1 MLPKNVKYSSKLE
14 SSFAKSYKSNIA
26 PMSGNVF
33 SLGDTIS
40 INLPTRNNLLL
51 ATTESYLKFN
61 VVVNNA
67 TGAQLDA
74 RWDSCGAHGIIQKI
88 KIFHGSNL
96 LSEIDNYGLLA
107 KLLFDVQVPFDAT
120 YGKYNILAGT
130 RSDMTATTNVAGAY
144 VQNALVSVYNTNSGD
159 VFCSAVANNADSPS
173 KTYCL
178 NLISLVGTLCPVYF
192 PLFQCTSAPLRVEI
206 TLVDNLNK
214 ALALTTGVGATLKLS
229 NCEYVANFV
238 EVSDEA
244 ISLIHQSLGGQPL
257 QFAVSDYRNYQYSAS
272 LAVAQTQISF
282 PVPSK
287 FSSLKSLFFTIR
299 DKLTGADTYFPFSSV
314 TKKLID
320 YQIRIGSSLLP
331 SKAPSNSS
339 EFFSELLKAVGS
351 MSDLNHHPAIDQY
364 SYTLQ
369 DSVAN
374 GHTSLVVNSGSM
386 YIGMDLESYAN
397 SDKSSIFQGWNSTTD
412 DIFLIANFGAQA
424 VATNT
429 RFDAFAMFDSVVTF
443 ENNTCYVKY

>member
-144 VQNALVSVYNTNSGD
+144 VQNALVSVYNTNSGY

-299 DKLTGADTYFPFSSV
+299 DKLTGADTYFPF
-314 TKKLID
+314 
-320 YQIRIGSSLLP
+320 
-331 SKAPSNSS
+331 
-339 EFFSELLKAVGS
+339 
-351 MSDLNHHPAIDQY
+351 
-364 SYTLQ
+364 
-369 DSVAN
+369 
-374 GHTSLVVNSGSM
+374 
-386 YIGMDLESYAN
+386 
-397 SDKSSIFQGWNSTTD
+397 
-412 DIFLIANFGAQA
+412 
-424 VATNT
+424 
-429 RFDAFAMFDSVVTF
+429 
-443 ENNTCYVKY
+443 